1 MPKASLCLD
10 CRRCVASCPCRA
22 LVFRDGEP
30 GASQHECLFDGH
42 CHGIIQVP
50 SQLAKVKAWLMDGCE
65 VAVSLAPSY
74 TVLAKEPLRI
84 VAALRKLG
92 FCWVE
97 ETISVLE
104 ETIQSRICQAERM
117 GGPVFSSSCPT
128 VAALIR
134 RDFPHLLRHLSP
146 LPSPMVAHSRILRE
160 KLGPGGKV
168 VFIGPCHAKKREAA
182 VEEGAA
188 DGVLTFTELFA
199 WLADEGLQLDLL
211 PEEMVDGYYEPTS
224 RIGLLAMTASGLDR
238 CQEYLEAFRPEE
250 EGPRVIELLACPGGC
265 LYGPGM
271 PPLED
276 REMILLDQ
284 LNREGG
290 T

>member
-1 MPKASLCLD
+1 
-10 CRRCVASCPCRA
+10 
-22 LVFRDGEP
+22 
-30 GASQHECLFDGH
+30 
-42 CHGIIQVP
+42 
-50 SQLAKVKAWLMDGCE
+50 MDGCE

-74 TVLAKEPLRI
+74 AVLAKEPLRI

-92 FCWVE
+92 FCRVE
-97 ETISVLE
+97 ETIAVLE
-104 ETIQSRICQAERM
+104 ETIQGRIRQAERM

-146 LPSPMVAHSRILRE
+146 LPSPMVAHSRILR
-160 KLGPGGKV
+160 KRGWAWGSS
-168 VFIGPCHAKKREAA
+168 FIGPCHAKKRAA
-182 VEEGAA
+182 VEEGSRWGPHLHRTICVA
-188 DGVLTFTELFA
+188 
-199 WLADEGLQLDLL
+199 ADEGLQLDLL

>member
-1 MPKASLCLD
+1 M
-10 CRRCVASCPCRA
+10 
-22 LVFRDGEP
+22 
-30 GASQHECLFDGH
+30 
-42 CHGIIQVP
+42 
-50 SQLAKVKAWLMDGCE
+50 
-65 VAVSLAPSY
+65 
-74 TVLAKEPLRI
+74 
-84 VAALRKLG
+84 
-92 FCWVE
+92 
-97 ETISVLE
+97 
-104 ETIQSRICQAERM
+104 
-117 GGPVFSSSCPT
+117 
-128 VAALIR
+128 
-134 RDFPHLLRHLSP
+134 
-146 LPSPMVAHSRILRE
+146 
-160 KLGPGGKV
+160 
-168 VFIGPCHAKKREAA
+168 FIGPCHAKKREAA
-182 VEEGAA
+182 VEKGAA

-276 REMILLDQ
+276 REVILLDQ